1 MATVDS
7 SSTLAQVQ
15 AAFDD
20 ACSWVEDQD
29 IAKARAL
36 VTAGTILLRRVPST
50 ATKGSNALSSS
61 NNEISK
67 AIAEARVYIQAH
79 DAAQLPGPL
88 VTQPSFMT
96 SRGLA

>member
-15 AAFDD
+15 NAFDD
-20 ACSWVEDQD
+20 ACSWVEDKS

-50 ATKGSNALSSS
+50 AAKGSNALSNS

-67 AIAEARVYIQAH
+67 AIAEARKYIQAH

-88 VTQPSFMT
+88 VTKPSFQM
-96 SRGLA
+96 SRG